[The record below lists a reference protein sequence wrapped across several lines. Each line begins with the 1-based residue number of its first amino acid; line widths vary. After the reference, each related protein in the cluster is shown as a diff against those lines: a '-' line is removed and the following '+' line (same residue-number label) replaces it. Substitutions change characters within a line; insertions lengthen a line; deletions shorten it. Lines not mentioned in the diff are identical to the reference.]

1 MRRIIIT
8 LAALTLSFGLQA
20 QGPKKPGGEKF
31 SPEKFDSELREF
43 ITNEAHLSQQEAAK
57 FFPLFKEMQQKQRT
71 LFNKQRQ
78 LSQKKPQNQEGC
90 QQAIIEHDEMDVE
103 LKRIQQN
110 YHKRFLEVLPADKV
124 YDILKAESRFHR
136 RMMKNWGQRHQAPH
150 KEKGPR
156 K

>member
-1 MRRIIIT
+1 MRRII
-8 LAALTLSFGLQA
+8 LAFVALTLSFNMQA
-20 QGPKKPGGEKF
+20 QDSKKPTREKF
-31 SPEKFDSELREF
+31 SPEKFDTELREF
-43 ITNEAHLSQQEAAK
+43 ITNEAHLSQQEATK
-57 FFPLFKEMQQKQRT
+57 FFPLYKEMQLKQRT
-71 LFNKQRQ
+71 LFDKQRK
-78 LSQKKPQNQEGC
+78 LGEKKPQNQEGC